1 MNSLL
6 SHVSVV
12 DLCVVIRVDSGSVL
26 VVDIGRLVRINS
38 LQMAVDILRLKS
50 YLIVLGLSCL
60 IMISWRKTWHLNCE
74 LVV

>member
-60 IMISWRKTWHLNCE
+60 IMIS
-74 LVV
+74 